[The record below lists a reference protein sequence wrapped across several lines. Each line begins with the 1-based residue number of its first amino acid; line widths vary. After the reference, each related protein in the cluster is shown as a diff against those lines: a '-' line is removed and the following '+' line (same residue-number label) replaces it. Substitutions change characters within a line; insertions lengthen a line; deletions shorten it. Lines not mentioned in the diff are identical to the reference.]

1 VLHLRL
7 AVTPRIAMT
16 PRVATTVV
24 VAFFLLAPFSA
35 GHAQQAPSQAAPG
48 QNPAWFVPGQ
58 THPTA
63 PARPAQAGRP
73 TAAPAAPLPTAEG
86 AVPEPETPGA
96 TPQQIEVALPPPPEV
111 LPIAKGTQ
119 PPQPVIGIIS
129 LPDVMHGS
137 AAYLVVDKELGARR
151 QKLNEDAQK
160 EQTTIRDLGQALAND
175 RGKMTPEQVR
185 TKERELQDRIATSR
199 RKFAERN
206 RIIQE
211 AGQYALAQIERTLRL
226 VVQQVAAARG
236 MNLVLHG
243 PQAALYLPD
252 YDITPQVVTELNKV
266 QPSVII
272 PPDGVSV
279 LDMKPMAAAAPA
291 TPAAAQATP
300 PTATPAASAP
310 TKPAPAPAKK
320 P

>member
-1 VLHLRL
+1 MTAVLVSPL
-7 AVTPRIAMT
+7 AT
-16 PRVATTVV
+16 
-24 VAFFLLAPFSA
+24 
-35 GHAQQAPSQAAPG
+35 GHAQQAPAG
-48 QNPAWFVPGQ
+48 QNPGWFVPGPSR
-58 THPTA
+58 PTGQAA
-63 PARPAQAGRP
+63 PTRPGPAARPAAP
-73 TAAPAAPLPTAEG
+73 TADAPAEG
-86 AVPEPETPGA
+86 AAPEAETTPGA
-96 TPQQIEVALPPPPEV
+96 TPQQIEVALPPPPDV
-111 LPIAKGTQ
+111 PPIAKGAQ
-119 PPQPVIGIIS
+119 PPAPVIGIIS

-137 AAYLVVDKELGARR
+137 TAYLAVDKELGARR

-160 EQTTIRDLGQALAND
+160 EQTTLRDLGQALAND
-175 RGKMTPEQVR
+175 RGKMTPEQIR
-185 TKERELQDRIATSR
+185 AKERELQDRIATSR

-266 QPSVII
+266 QSSVLI

-279 LDMKPMAAAAPA
+279 LDMKPPVAAAQAAPAATPAAAPA
-291 TPAAAQATP
+291 TPSTAA
-300 PTATPAASAP
+300 PA
-310 TKPAPAPAKK
+310 KPAPAPAKK